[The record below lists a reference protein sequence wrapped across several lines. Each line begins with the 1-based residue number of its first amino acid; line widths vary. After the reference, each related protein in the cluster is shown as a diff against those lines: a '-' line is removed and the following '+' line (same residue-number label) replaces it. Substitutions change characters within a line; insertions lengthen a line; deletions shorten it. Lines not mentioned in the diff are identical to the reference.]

1 MGQKS
6 LRMLRDRQINVLAIF
21 SRESK
26 GASQPIEHNQELQ
39 IFKCWRKLRSP
50 ILSFIFIC
58 GRSKTALI
66 LRSATSKGSP
76 KFFFHVF
83 RAVV

>member
-1 MGQKS
+1 
-6 LRMLRDRQINVLAIF
+6 MLRDRQINVLAIF

-26 GASQPIEHNQELQ
+26 GASWPIEHNQELQ
-39 IFKCWRKLRSP
+39 IFKCWWKLRNP
-50 ILSFIFIC
+50 ILSFVFIC

-66 LRSATSKGSP
+66 LRSSTSKVSP

-83 RAVV
+83 SAVV